1 MATGFVIFI
10 INMPTGLV
18 IIMTLPYTR
27 FQDREAGMDT
37 SVFSIRNPWR
47 SGLLPKEPDRI
58 PRHELQ
64 TALSWMDSRH
74 VITIVGPRQAGKST
88 LMNMLIRHLLSSTV
102 PAANIFYFTTDDAET
117 VTLLA
122 NIGDLLALLRGNST
136 GNGRLYLF
144 IDEIQRLESP
154 GLFLKTLYDLDLD
167 LKIVAS
173 GSSSLEIRSASKE
186 PLVGRG
192 RELVLYP
199 LSFGDIAASR
209 IPGLQASSADLAQ
222 IQRLYGTDLVRTFE
236 ECAVWGTYPAVV
248 TAPTMAQRHDE
259 LQQLY
264 QSYVLRDVSQF
275 FHIQHVGVFNNLT
288 TLLARSVGSQV
299 QWETLARTTKSSAQ
313 TIHSYVDLLEGT
325 FVCRQVLP
333 YTGNV
338 VGSIRRMP
346 KIYFIDCGLRNSVL
360 SDFSALP
367 SRSDRG
373 HLVEQVVFQELC
385 KTLEP
390 TDRLY
395 YWHMYAGSHEV
406 KFVVVRGESLVP
418 IEINDSS
425 MRSPE
430 VPDGISDFCEA
441 FTPGGA
447 IVMNRD
453 FAGEAMSGTTTVTFL
468 PTATTLAR
476 PDLFRELL
484 TKALH

>member
-1 MATGFVIFI
+1 
-10 INMPTGLV
+10 
-18 IIMTLPYTR
+18 
-27 FQDREAGMDT
+27 MDT

-88 LMNMLIRHLLSSTV
+88 LMNMLIRHLLSSGKV
-102 PAANIFYFTTDDAET
+102 PAANVFYFTTDDAET

-122 NIGDLLALLRGNST
+122 NIGDLLAFIRGNST

-154 GLFLKTLYDLDLD
+154 GLFLKTLYDLDLN

-186 PLVGRG
+186 HLVGRG

-209 IPGLQASSADLAQ
+209 IPGLQASSADIAQ
-222 IQRLYGTDLVRTFE
+222 IQRLYGTDLLRTFE

-288 TLLARSVGSQV
+288 TLLAGSIGSQV
-299 QWETLARTTKSSAQ
+299 QWETLARSTKSSAQ

-360 SDFSALP
+360 SNFSALS

-385 KTLEP
+385 KILEP

-395 YWHMYAGSHEV
+395 YWRMYAGSHEV
-406 KFVVVRGESLVP
+406 DFVVVRGESLVP
-418 IEINDSS
+418 IEIKDSS
-425 MRSPE
+425 MRNPE
-430 VPDGISDFCEA
+430 VPDGIGDFSKA
-441 FTPGGA
+441 FKPRGA

-453 FAGEAMSGTTTVTFL
+453 FAGEAMSRTTTVTFL
-468 PTATTLAR
+468 PTAATLAR

>member
-1 MATGFVIFI
+1 
-10 INMPTGLV
+10 
-18 IIMTLPYTR
+18 
-27 FQDREAGMDT
+27 MDT

-88 LMNMLIRHLLSSTV
+88 LMNMLIRHLLSSGKV
-102 PAANIFYFTTDDAET
+102 PAANVFYFTTDDAET

-122 NIGDLLALLRGNST
+122 NIGDLLAFIRGNST

-154 GLFLKTLYDLDLD
+154 GLFLKTLYDLDLY

-173 GSSSLEIRSASKE
+173 GSCSLAIRSASKE
-186 PLVGRG
+186 HLVGRG

-222 IQRLYGTDLVRTFE
+222 IQRLYGTDLLRTFE

-275 FHIQHVGVFNNLT
+275 FHIPHVGVFNNLT
-288 TLLARSVGSQV
+288 TLLAGSVGS
-299 QWETLARTTKSSAQ
+299 
-313 TIHSYVDLLEGT
+313 
-325 FVCRQVLP
+325 QVLP

-360 SDFSALP
+360 SDFSALS

-385 KTLEP
+385 KILEP

-395 YWHMYAGSHEV
+395 YWRMYAGSHEV
-406 KFVVVRGESLVP
+406 DFVVVRGESLVP
-418 IEINDSS
+418 IEIKDSS

-430 VPDGISDFCEA
+430 VPDGISNFSKA
-441 FTPGGA
+441 FRPWGA

-453 FAGEAMSGTTTVTFL
+453 FAGEATSGTTTVMFV
-468 PTATTLAR
+468 PTATTPAR